1 MYSGVDHE
9 KIFFNYFIKKSH
21 YFKSIKP
28 GFFSNNDVDHLA
40 ALAKDF
46 HIKFGESPTKDQMQ
60 ALVKDD
66 PNEISDE
73 IVSAV
78 YSINI
83 NEYDQDWIKRTCE
96 SWIKWKH
103 FDKQLVKTIEYVK
116 TQNVSPDNVEDI
128 VARAIGM
135 ISGEGSLSFD
145 SDVGLDFFNPEHH
158 IQRKNKKLETGWT
171 FVDNVSGGGYDP
183 KSLVVYAGEQNV
195 GKSIWLAN
203 DAANFVRMGHN
214 VVFITAEMGAQKVL
228 KRIGSNLLDIS
239 MMDYDQKSVNRD
251 FIKRKLERIAR
262 GLLPPGRLFIKEF
275 PTSQGS
281 VLDIEAYLKEL
292 EETQDH
298 KVNVLVVDYIN
309 ILANYRNPNTE
320 NTYMKIKQIAEDL
333 RAMAVKR
340 DMLVISATQ
349 LNRGAWDS
357 TEIKMENIAESAG
370 LAHTADVMYALI
382 QDSLMHSNNEYWLKV
397 LKIRDGQGKG
407 SRCRF
412 NINYDN
418 MRLTETDDITQ

>member
-1 MYSGVDHE
+1 MYSGIDHE
-9 KIFFNYFIKKSH
+9 KIFFNFFLKKPH
-21 YFKSIKP
+21 YLKNVGL
-28 GFFSNNDVDHLA
+28 GFFSNRDLDQISK
-40 ALAKDF
+40 LAKSF
-46 HIKFGESPTKDQMQ
+46 YIKFGESPSKDQMK

-66 PNEISDE
+66 PNEISDD

-78 YSINI
+78 YNINI
-83 NEYDQDWIKRTCE
+83 NEYDQDWLKRTSE

-116 TQNVSPDNVEDI
+116 TQDVSPDNVEDI
-128 VARAIGM
+128 VTRAIGM
-135 ISGEGSLSFD
+135 ISTEGSVNFD
-145 SDVGLDFFNPEHH
+145 TDVGLDFFNPEHH
-158 IQRKNKKLETGWT
+158 IQRKSKKLETGWS

-183 KSLVVYAGEQNV
+183 KSLIVYAGEQNV

-214 VVFITAEMGAQKVL
+214 VVFITAEMSAQKVL
-228 KRIGSNLLDIS
+228 KRIGANLLDIS
-239 MMDYDQKSVNRD
+239 MMDYDSKSPNRD
-251 FIKRKLERIAR
+251 FIKRKLEKISR
-262 GLLPPGRLFIKEF
+262 GLLPPGKLFVKEF
-275 PTSQGS
+275 PTSQGTI
-281 VLDIEAYLKEL
+281 LDIESYLKDL
-292 EETQDH
+292 EESQDH

-333 RAMAVKR
+333 RALAVKR
-340 DMLVISATQ
+340 EMLVISATQ
-349 LNRGAWDS
+349 INRGAWDS

-370 LAHTADVMYALI
+370 LAHTVDVMYALI
-382 QDSLMHSNNEYWLKV
+382 QDSMMHANKEYWLKV

-412 NINYDN
+412 NINYDY
-418 MRLTETDDITQ
+418 MRLTETDDITH